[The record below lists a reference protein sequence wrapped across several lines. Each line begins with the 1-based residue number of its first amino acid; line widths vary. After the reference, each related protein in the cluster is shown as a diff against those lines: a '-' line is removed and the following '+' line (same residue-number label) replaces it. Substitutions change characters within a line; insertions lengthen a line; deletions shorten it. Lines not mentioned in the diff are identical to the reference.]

1 LLLNTYKN
9 EHTNTYDG
17 LTGSCR
23 RAEHNPNSPFVNSTH
38 DYEGIC
44 LIMPEIGVRFRCGS
58 LNTNIVAKIVEKTD
72 TLVKFETLSGSIYIF
87 TIFTPGEIKE
97 TVDRSTFMTEHQ
109 DKMIREA
116 IKDYL
121 NK

>member
-1 LLLNTYKN
+1 MLLNTYKN

-87 TIFTPGEIKE
+87 TIFTPGEIKK

-109 DKMIREA
+109 DKMIRES

>member
-87 TIFTPGEIKE
+87 TIFTPGEVKE
-97 TVDRSTFMTEHQ
+97 TVDRSTFIERSVKPI
-109 DKMIREA
+109 D
-116 IKDYL
+116 L
-121 NK
+121 